1 MRRTIKAATAAN
13 SREMEIISEDLTRVF
28 HTDEHCVAMLVNEM
42 PVWLSP
48 RVCFEVVDA
57 LCGYKRELARVMAL
71 NLIDFWQGF
80 GDASRALFMSTSN
93 CSNSMRLF
101 VSALSRTELN
111 LNSNSKL
118 SCQ

>member
-1 MRRTIKAATAAN
+1 MDKHKNAALAADD
-13 SREMEIISEDLTRVF
+13 SEMKIVSEDLTRVF

-48 RVCFEVVDA
+48 RVYFKLVDA

-80 GDASRALFMSTSN
+80 GR
-93 CSNSMRLF
+93 RLTGIGH
-101 VSALSRTELN
+101 VDKQLLELYEAIRECAIEN
-111 LNSNSKL
+111 GAKL
-118 SCQ
+118 EFRF

>member
-80 GDASRALFMSTSN
+80 GR
-93 CSNSMRLF
+93 RLTGI
-101 VSALSRTELN
+101 VHVDKQLLELYEAIRECAIEN
-111 LNSNSKL
+111 GAKL
-118 SCQ
+118 EFKF